1 VKLLIG
7 IVVLAGLSLVGVVI
21 GIALN
26 DSHPPGSV
34 SRKVDVFEGAITNV
48 AVAVGEVQGVG
59 AYDWNC
65 TDIGGGRTQCD
76 GGVRTE
82 EYGTLNFNYV
92 HQMEEAPC
100 IAPGDQLRVTILDSK
115 GQALVERRN

>member
-1 VKLLIG
+1 MKLLIG
-7 IVVLAGLSLVGVVI
+7 IVVLAGLSLAGVVI

-26 DSHPPGSV
+26 DTSAARSASG
-34 SRKVDVFEGAITNV
+34 KMDVFQGAITNV
-48 AVAVGEVQGVG
+48 AVDVGEVQGVG

-82 EYGTLNFNYV
+82 EYGILNFNYA
-92 HQMEEAPC
+92 HKMEEAPC

>member
-1 VKLLIG
+1 MKLLVG
-7 IVVLAGLSLVGVVI
+7 IVGLAGLSMMGVVI

-26 DSHPPGSV
+26 DSRPPGGV
-34 SRKVDVFEGAITNV
+34 SRQVDVFEGAITNV
-48 AVAVGEVQGVG
+48 TVAVGEVQGVG

-82 EYGTLNFNYV
+82 EYGILNFNYV